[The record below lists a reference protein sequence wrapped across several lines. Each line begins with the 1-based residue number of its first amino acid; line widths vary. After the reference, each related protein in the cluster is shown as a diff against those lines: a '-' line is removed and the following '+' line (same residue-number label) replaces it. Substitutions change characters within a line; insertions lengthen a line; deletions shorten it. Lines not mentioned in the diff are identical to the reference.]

1 MDWSRDRMHNEDVQ
15 QQISPLPL
23 AQMIFGGWVQQTI
36 TVAAKLGIADLLKDG
51 PLSHEQLAELT
62 DSHSETMY
70 RLMRALSSVGLFTE
84 LDNKTFAIQPIGTF
98 LQSETPGSMRA
109 LALLFG
115 EKWHRDS
122 WSNLLYSVRTGKN
135 AFQEVHGQGFFE
147 YMAANPEAGEVF
159 NNAMIALSNM
169 LVPFLSRYD
178 FSGFNRVIDV
188 GGGYGGIMATILTQ
202 NPHLKGT
209 VFDLPAVI
217 EGTRQNM
224 RSAGFEDRCDFV
236 AGDFFESVPPGGD
249 VYVLKHIIHDW
260 RDDEAITILRHCR
273 QRMHDNGKLIL
284 LEAVI
289 EPGDAPHP
297 SKFMDLEMIV
307 SVVGKE
313 RTENEFKA
321 LFKESGFKL
330 SRIIPTPTPV
340 AIIEAVPV

>member
-1 MDWSRDRMHNEDVQ
+1 MDWSRDRMQDVDLQ
-15 QQISPLPL
+15 QEISPMPL

-36 TVAAKLGIADLLKDG
+36 TVAAKLSVADLLKEG

-62 DSHSETMY
+62 DSHPETIY

-84 LDNKTFAIQPIGTF
+84 LDNKTFALQPLGTF

-135 AFQEVHGQGFFE
+135 AFLEVHGQSFFE
-147 YMAANPEAGEVF
+147 YMVENPEAGEVF
-159 NNAMIALSNM
+159 NNAMMALSNM
-169 LVPFLSRYD
+169 LVPFLRSYD
-178 FSGFNRVIDV
+178 FSEFNRVIDV
-188 GGGYGGIMATILTQ
+188 GGGYGGIMAAILTQ

-209 VFDLPAVI
+209 VFDLPPVI
-217 EGTRQNM
+217 EGTLQNM
-224 RSAGFEDRCDFV
+224 RTAGLEHRCDCV
-236 AGDFFESVPPGGD
+236 AGNFFESVPPGGD
-249 VYVLKHIIHDW
+249 VYLLKHIIHDW
-260 RDDEAITILRHCR
+260 GDDEAITILRHCR
-273 QRMHDNGKLIL
+273 RQIHDNGRLIL

-313 RTENEFKA
+313 RTENEIKA

-340 AIIEAVPV
+340 AIIEAIPV

>member
-1 MDWSRDRMHNEDVQ
+1 MDWSRDRMQNADLQHET
-15 QQISPLPL
+15 SPLPL
-23 AQMIFGGWVQQTI
+23 AQMIFGGWVQQSI
-36 TVAAKLGIADLLKDG
+36 TVAAKLGIADLLMEG
-51 PLSHEQLAELT
+51 PLSHKQLAELT
-62 DSHSETMY
+62 DSHPETLY

-84 LDNKTFAIQPIGTF
+84 LDNKTFALQPLGTF

-109 LALLFG
+109 LAILFG
-115 EKWHRDS
+115 EKWHRES
-122 WSNLLYSVRTGKN
+122 WSNLIYTVRTGKN
-135 AFQEVHGQGFFE
+135 AFREVHGQEFFE
-147 YMAANPEAGEVF
+147 YMETNPKAGEVF

-188 GGGYGGIMATILTQ
+188 GGGYGGIMTTILTQ

-209 VFDLPAVI
+209 VFDLPTVI
-217 EGTRQNM
+217 EGTKQNM
-224 RSAGFEDRCDFV
+224 RAAGLEDRCDCI
-236 AGDFFESVPPGGD
+236 AGNFFELVPPGGD
-249 VYVLKHIIHDW
+249 VYLMKHIIHDW
-260 RDDEAITILRHCR
+260 GDDEAITILRHCR
-273 QRMHDNGKLIL
+273 QQIHDNGKLIL

-313 RTENEFKA
+313 RTENEIKA

-340 AIIEAVPV
+340 SIIEGIPV

>member
-1 MDWSRDRMHNEDVQ
+1 MHNEDVQ

-135 AFQEVHGQGFFE
+135 AFQEVHGLGFFE

-224 RSAGFEDRCDFV
+224 RSAGLEDRCDCV

-340 AIIEAVPV
+340 AIIEAVPM